1 MIMESKD
8 SKKQKKCLS
17 TEETFVTK
25 KKDFKLS
32 SLFKVVKYSL
42 QGFEHFYK
50 YERSAILHLVVAVV
64 IILGSLSLDMTAVEW
79 LFMIFILLTMLAIE
93 LLNTAIEAI
102 CDLLSPDYN
111 KLVKVAK
118 DSASAATFAIS
129 VALVIAIVIIYVPKV
144 MTLLGL

>member
-8 SKKQKKCLS
+8 SEKQKNKLNDS
-17 TEETFVTK
+17 ESFVIR
-25 KKDFKLS
+25 KKDFKIS
-32 SLFKVVKYSL
+32 SLLKVVKYSL

-102 CDLLSPDYN
+102 CDLVSPEYN

-144 MTLLGL
+144 IALLGL